1 MGLSFSHKE
10 PHKRTQLPA
19 HEGAIP
25 LGGDIAISAEGDR
38 LKVRPWPTS
47 VLLMLSSPDGC
58 RSASRSDPD
67 GGNGGWW
74 CDGILWPRQER
85 SALKGLR

>member
-1 MGLSFSHKE
+1 MGLSFSRQE

-38 LKVRPWPTS
+38 LIAGQESTSPWFKRQ
-47 VLLMLSSPDGC
+47 VLHGALVLSQRTPQKDSTPG
-58 RSASRSDPD
+58 P
-67 GGNGGWW
+67 
-74 CDGILWPRQER
+74 
-85 SALKGLR
+85 